1 MTDIRTLPNDLLF
14 ADLER
19 LFAEGG
25 DVQLPVKG
33 YSMRPFLMSG
43 RDSVHLV
50 PAAPERLRRGMVI
63 LFRYRTGHVLHRIRH
78 IEGERLTIVGDGNY
92 RQQERVTR
100 ADVIACVD
108 SILRNGRTI
117 RYGTCRWHLLSAYS
131 LALHLARTL
140 YHDLRGDVKRNNR

>member
-33 YSMRPFLMSG
+33 YSMRPFLISG
-43 RDSVHLV
+43 RDSAHLV
-50 PAAPERLRRGMVI
+50 PAAPEQLRRGMVV

-140 YHDLRGDVKRNNR
+140 YYDLHGRK

>member
-1 MTDIRTLPNDLLF
+1 MTDIRTIANDRLF

-50 PAAPERLRRGMVI
+50 PVTPDRLRRGMVV
-63 LFRYRTGHVLHRIRH
+63 LFRYRTGHVLHRIRR
-78 IEGERLTIVGDGNY
+78 IEGQRVTIVGDGNY
-92 RQQERVTR
+92 RQREQVTTADILAFADSMERRGHTV
-100 ADVIACVD
+100 
-108 SILRNGRTI
+108 
-117 RYGTCRWHLLSAYS
+117 RYGSCRWRLLSAYS
-131 LALHLARTL
+131 LAWHLARRL
-140 YHDLRGDVKRNNR
+140 YYDLKGKRARR